1 MNINPFKHPREL
13 EKKRQEFIKLE
24 TELEIADIL
33 LIRYKGNVNLF
44 GRSIQKITNSYWN
57 HSALVFST
65 AKKNPLFHNT
75 IIVEALAKGIEL
87 HKIQRYTKRPDKYDL
102 GVKRVP
108 GLTIEDRRR
117 IRGYMMQN
125 VGVPYDYPQILSI
138 LMSYITGQYKN
149 YFLKK
154 DAFICSGFI
163 QSAFYNALGDKR
175 NVLFKDSQGKRVTD
189 ILMGYTTPKDIATSD
204 TTEWVYN
211 KHC

>member
-1 MNINPFKHPREL
+1 MSNNIFNHSDQL
-13 EKKRQEFIKLE
+13 EKKRKEFKELE

-33 LIRYKGNVNLF
+33 LIHYKGKLNLF
-44 GRSIQKITNSYWN
+44 GRSIQKITDSYWN

-108 GLTIEDRRR
+108 GLTIEDKRT

-125 VGVPYDYPQILSI
+125 VGVPYDFPQILSI

-163 QSAFYNALGDKR
+163 QSAFYKALHEKR
-175 NVLFKDSQGKRVTD
+175 DILFKDSKGRRISD
-189 ILMGYTTPKDIATSD
+189 MLMSYTTPKDLANSD
-204 TTEWVYN
+204 ASEWIYN
-211 KHC
+211 KKC